1 MLTGVPTTA
10 NWINMWTANVIV
22 VTLGNIVGALFFVG
36 ILYWVAFRVEIAAL
50 K

>member
-10 NWINMWTANVIV
+10 NWVNMWTANVLI

-36 ILYWVAFRVEIAAL
+36 ILYWVAFRKEIAAL